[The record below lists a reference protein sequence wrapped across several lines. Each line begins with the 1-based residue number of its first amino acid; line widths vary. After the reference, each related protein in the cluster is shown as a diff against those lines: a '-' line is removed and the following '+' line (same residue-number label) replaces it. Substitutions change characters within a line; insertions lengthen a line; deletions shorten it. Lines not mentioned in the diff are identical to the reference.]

1 MKIVSSRVAPAVL
14 VMVALSLIVFHKTAA
29 LPIER
34 LRVALTDV
42 VAPVLSAVSQPFVS
56 ASESFEGLRTL
67 RALKAENIR
76 LREEN
81 EKLKEWYEVALRF
94 QAENQSLHDLLNV
107 KADPSFKFI
116 TTRIVS
122 DPGGSF
128 VKSAL
133 LPVGR
138 LDGVHKGNAVMS
150 GRGLIGRVTE
160 VGRHSSRVLLV
171 SDLNSRIPVT
181 IQNTRTRAILAGKN
195 EDMLKLERLPL
206 DSGIVVGSRIM
217 TSGDGGQ
224 LPPDIPIGTIV
235 TAGPD
240 GVFVKPLADLS
251 ALSYVQIINTD
262 IDPAL
267 ETGDISEHDL
277 TQ

>member
-1 MKIVSSRVAPAVL
+1 MKIVSTRLAP
-14 VMVALSLIVFHKTAA
+14 VALVLMAVSLMVFHKTAA

-56 ASESFEGLRTL
+56 ASESFEGIRTL

-81 EKLKEWYEVALRF
+81 AKLKEWYEVALRF

-107 KADPSFKFI
+107 KADPSFTFI

-138 LDGVHKGNAVMS
+138 LDDVKKGNAVMS

-171 SDLNSRIPVT
+171 TDLNSRIPVI

-195 EDMLKLERLPL
+195 EDLLKLERLPL
-206 DSGIVVGSRIM
+206 DSGITIGSRIM

-235 TAGPD
+235 SVSAE
-240 GVFVKPLADLS
+240 GVYVKPLADME
-251 ALSYVQIINTD
+251 ALSHVQIVSTD
-262 IDPAL
+262 MDPSL
-267 ETGDISEHDL
+267 ETGDISAGDE
-277 TQ
+277 TP